1 MTSLEVRDSNSIHP
15 CQLSLS
21 VMSLADQQPR
31 MKLFLLFC
39 VVIKT
44 SASISTE
51 TGWQVSTLQPAPNE
65 SMDRIEKP
73 MKNGFG
79 FFKLPPFGAGKVQ
92 QKFQKS
98 APNRHVAVETAHFK
112 EK

>member
-15 CQLSLS
+15 CQLSLGI
-21 VMSLADQQPR
+21 MSPADQQPR

-79 FFKLPPFGAGKVQ
+79 FFPLALAKHNKI
-92 QKFQKS
+92 S
-98 APNRHVAVETAHFK
+98 
-112 EK
+112 EKCP